1 MTSAAYNLAQDLV
14 DRHVLAGLGDRVALV
29 FQDSSGFAGSWT
41 YRDLAILS
49 NRFARV
55 LRGKGV
61 TRGDRVLFRVPNH
74 PAFYIGALGCAKLGA
89 VFIPTS
95 TLFKT
100 DEVRM
105 RLADSGAVCA
115 VTTRALVAEIDAAS
129 GSCPELREVLIVDDA
144 GEPTERGERS
154 LSACMNRVS
163 DHFVATATR
172 GDDPAFLAYT
182 SGTTADPKGIVH
194 EQRYARSYDYLIEE
208 WHQYQY
214 GDVVACPAEIG
225 WMLPVASTFL
235 YALRAGVTVFLYR
248 EREPRFSAAT
258 WFDLIER
265 HRVTNF
271 VGTPTIWRTLLAAA
285 DHPHAEALRRL
296 RHGTSAGEPL
306 AADTYERVR
315 ERFGIEVLDGLGMS
329 ECMVYVHNRS
339 GAVVPGACGRAGRGL
354 VLQVQDDA
362 GREVAVGEE
371 GVLCVERSSH
381 PGMMREYWNR
391 PEATAGV
398 FRDRWYWSGDVVLR
412 GDDGVLWFRGRADD
426 VMKCSG
432 YRISP
437 FEIENCLQS
446 HPAVLEA
453 AAVEKP
459 DARTGA
465 VVRAIVTLRGGV
477 DASPQLESEL
487 IAHVKSRLAPFKAP
501 KCVEFVG
508 ALPKTQSG
516 KILRR
521 VLRLG

>member
-1 MTSAAYNLAQDLV
+1 MSSANYNLAQDLV
-14 DRHVLAGLGDRVALV
+14 DRHVLAGHGERTALV
-29 FQDSSGFAGSWT
+29 FRDSAGFDASWT

-74 PAFYIGALGCAKLGA
+74 PMFCVGALGCAKLGA

-95 TLFKT
+95 TLFKA
-100 DEVRM
+100 DEVRT

-115 VTTRALVAEIDAAS
+115 VTTRALLPEIEAAS
-129 GSCPELREVLIVDDA
+129 VSCPELREILIVDDS
-144 GEPTERGERS
+144 GEETVRGDRS
-154 LSACMNRVS
+154 LSSCMSRVS

-172 GDDPAFLAYT
+172 ADDPAFLAYT
-182 SGTTADPKGIVH
+182 SGTTAEPKGIVH
-194 EQRYARSYDYLIEE
+194 LQRYARSYDYLIHD
-208 WHQYQY
+208 WHDFQF

-235 YALRAGVTVFLYR
+235 YAFRAGVTVFLYR
-248 EREPRFSAAT
+248 EREPRFSATT
-258 WFDLIER
+258 WFELIER
-265 HRVTNF
+265 HAVTNL

-285 DHPHAEALRRL
+285 EHPGAQSLRRL

-306 AADTYERVR
+306 AADTVEQLRS
-315 ERFGIEVLDGLGMS
+315 RFGLEVLDGLGMS
-329 ECMVYVHNRS
+329 ECMVYAHNRA

-354 VLQVQDDA
+354 VLQVQDDS

-371 GVLCVERSSH
+371 GVLCLERASH
-381 PGMMREYWNR
+381 PGLMREYWNR
-391 PEATAGV
+391 PDATAAV
-398 FRDRWYWSGDVVLR
+398 FRDRWYWSGDVVMR
-412 GDDGVLWFRGRADD
+412 GEDGVLWFRGRADD

-453 AAVEKP
+453 AAVEKA

-465 VVRAIVTLRGGV
+465 IVRAVVTLRAG
-477 DASPQLESEL
+477 AQPTAELETEL

-501 KCVEFVG
+501 KQIEFVS

-516 KILRR
+516 KIQRRLLRA
-521 VLRLG
+521 

>member
-1 MTSAAYNLAQDLV
+1 MNSSAYNLAQDIV
-14 DRHVLAGLGDRVALV
+14 DRHVLAGHGERTALV
-29 FQDSSGFAGSWT
+29 FHDSAGFDASWT

-95 TLFKT
+95 TLFKA
-100 DEVRM
+100 DEVRA

-115 VTTRALVAEIDAAS
+115 VTTRALLPEVEAAAAA
-129 GSCPELREVLIVDDA
+129 CPELREILLVDDA
-144 GEPTERGERS
+144 GEEPVRGDRS
-154 LSACMNRVS
+154 LSGCMARVS

-172 GDDPAFLAYT
+172 ADDPAFLAYT
-182 SGTTADPKGIVH
+182 SGTTAEPKGIVH
-194 EQRYARSYDYLIEE
+194 LQRYARSYDNLIHD
-208 WHQYQY
+208 WHDYQF

-235 YALRAGVTVFLYR
+235 YAFRAGVTVLLHR
-248 EREPRFSAAT
+248 ERSPRFSAAS
-258 WFDLIER
+258 WFELIER
-265 HRVTNF
+265 FAVTNF

-285 DHPHAEALRRL
+285 EHPLSRSLRRL

-306 AADTYERVR
+306 AADTYQQLHAG
-315 ERFGIEVLDGLGMS
+315 FGLEVLDGLGMS
-329 ECMVYVHNRS
+329 ECMVYAHNRS
-339 GAVVPGACGRAGRGL
+339 GAVVPGACGRAASGV

-362 GREVAVGEE
+362 GHEVAVGDE
-371 GVLCVERSSH
+371 GVLCIDRASH

-391 PEATAGV
+391 PDATAAV
-398 FRDRWYWSGDVVLR
+398 FRERWYVSGDVVLR
-412 GDDGVLWFRGRADD
+412 GEDGVLWFRGRADD

-453 AAVEKP
+453 AAVEQA

-465 VVRAIVTLRGGV
+465 VVRAVVTLRA
-477 DASPQLESEL
+477 DAVASAELEVEL
-487 IAHVKSRLAPFKAP
+487 IEHVKNRLAPFKAP
-501 KCVEFVG
+501 KRVEFV
-508 ALPKTQSG
+508 ASLPKTQSG
-516 KILRR
+516 KIQRRLLRA
-521 VLRLG
+521 

>member
-1 MTSAAYNLAQDLV
+1 MSGASYNLAQDLV
-14 DRHVLAGLGDRVALV
+14 DRHVLAGNGDRTALL
-29 FQDSSGFAGSWT
+29 FEDRAGFTGSWT

-95 TLFKT
+95 TLFKAE
-100 DEVRM
+100 EVRT

-115 VTTRALVAEIDAAS
+115 VTTRALLPEVEAAS
-129 GSCPELREVLIVDDA
+129 GSCPELREILLVDDA
-144 GEPTERGERS
+144 GEPIERGERS
-154 LSACMNRVS
+154 LSACMARVS

-172 GDDPAFLAYT
+172 AEDPAFLAYT
-182 SGTTADPKGIVH
+182 SGTTAEPKGIVH
-194 EQRYARSYDYLIEE
+194 LQRYARSYDYLIED
-208 WHQYQY
+208 WHDYQF

-235 YALRAGVTVFLYR
+235 YALRAGVTILLYR
-248 EREPRFSAAT
+248 EREPKFSASA
-258 WFDLIER
+258 WFELIER

-271 VGTPTIWRTLLAAA
+271 VGTPTIWRTLLASA
-285 DHPHAEALRRL
+285 DDPRSRALALL

-306 AADTYERVR
+306 AADTFEQLRARY
-315 ERFGIEVLDGLGMS
+315 GLEVLDGLGMS
-329 ECMVYVHNRS
+329 ECMVYAHNRV
-339 GAVVPGACGRAGRGL
+339 GAVTPGACGRPGRGL
-354 VLQVQDDA
+354 ILQVQDDA
-362 GREVAVGEE
+362 GREVAVGDE
-371 GVLCVERSSH
+371 GVLCVDRASH
-381 PGMMREYWNR
+381 PGMMLEYWNR
-391 PEATAGV
+391 PEATAAV
-398 FRDRWYWSGDVVLR
+398 FRERWYWSGDVVLR
-412 GDDGVLWFRGRADD
+412 GEDGLLWFRGRADD

-453 AAVEKP
+453 AAVEKA

-465 VVRAIVTLRGGV
+465 VVRGVVTLRAGV
-477 DASPQLESEL
+477 VASPDLEQQL

-501 KCVEFVG
+501 KRIDFVE

-516 KILRR
+516 KIQRR
-521 VLRLG
+521 VLRA